1 MAKKKINHDS
11 KDFVTALGID
21 KNDIIDAVETGFKM
35 HMTEEKPLSECIL
48 EVAKK
53 LKKGR
58 KPTDNDLKMFSAG
71 MVLSTALS
79 SVRGEPLGAL
89 LKSMKKR
96 QDNDLAFTTDD
107 LLKSIRDEM
116 DGQKS

>member
-1 MAKKKINHDS
+1 MAKKINHEL
-11 KDFVTALGID
+11 KDFIAALGINKD
-21 KNDIIDAVETGFKM
+21 EIISAIEPGFTM
-35 HMTEEKPLSECIL
+35 HMTDGKPLSECIL
-48 EVAKK
+48 EIVKK

-58 KPTDNDLKMFSAG
+58 KYTDSELKMFSAG

-79 SVRGEPLGAL
+79 GVKGEPLSAF
-89 LKSMKKR
+89 LKSMKKHH
-96 QDNDLAFTTDD
+96 NSDLSFTSDD